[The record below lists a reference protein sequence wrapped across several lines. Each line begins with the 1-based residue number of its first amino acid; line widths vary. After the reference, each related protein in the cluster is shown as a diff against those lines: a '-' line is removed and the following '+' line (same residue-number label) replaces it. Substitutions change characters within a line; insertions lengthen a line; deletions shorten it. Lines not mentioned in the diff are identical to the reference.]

1 MLKGSLIRHQDLRFL
16 SYKVGMFDILHF
28 KTLEYIEGYS
38 ILAHSRSQR
47 PPRLLPLYF

>member
-1 MLKGSLIRHQDLRFL
+1 MLKGSLIRNQDLRFL

-38 ILAHSRSQR
+38 ILAHSRSQQ
-47 PPRLLPLYF
+47 PPRLLSLYF